1 MSTSTKPIATLNPVF
16 KDKDSNKVKKLPVCT
31 SLTWNAL
38 GKKLFAGFSDGLIRV
53 WHVNSSAQ

>member
-1 MSTSTKPIATLNPVF
+1 MSTSNKPLATIEAEPVK
-16 KDKDSNKVKKLPVCT
+16 KDKGKKYKAPTCT

-53 WHVNSSAQ
+53 YHVNTDKI

>member
-1 MSTSTKPIATLNPVF
+1 MSTSNKPLATIEAESV
-16 KDKDSNKVKKLPVCT
+16 KKDSKGKKKNPMCT

-53 WHVNSSAQ
+53 YHVNTDKI